1 MMKEPPV
8 AIASGMP
15 AGHSFVFTG
24 LKMVAAEGHDPPTYG
39 L

>member
-15 AGHSFVFTG
+15 AGHSFVFTW
-24 LKMVAAEGHDPPTYG
+24 LNMVAAEVHDPPTYG